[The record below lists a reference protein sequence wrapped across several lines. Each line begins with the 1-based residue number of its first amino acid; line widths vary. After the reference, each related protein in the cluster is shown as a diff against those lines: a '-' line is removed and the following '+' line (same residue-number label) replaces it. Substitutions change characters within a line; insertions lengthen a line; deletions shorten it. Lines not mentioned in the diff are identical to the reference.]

1 MYRILVADDEG
12 IMLEAFK
19 KCDIQYIWGQLY
31 HRNCQ
36 DRKSSDRK
44 KQKLFIRTLSLWTF
58 ICRESTGS
66 RQCGKYEKSI
76 RTALFY
82 VVSAYD
88 KFDYA
93 KRRSILAWSVI

>member
-44 KQKLFIRTLSLWTF
+44 KAETFHPDIVFMDIHMPGINGIQAMREIRKIQYDSTF
-58 ICRESTGS
+58 
-66 RQCGKYEKSI
+66 
-76 RTALFY
+76 FM
-82 VVSAYD
+82 
-88 KFDYA
+88 
-93 KRRSILAWSVI
+93 